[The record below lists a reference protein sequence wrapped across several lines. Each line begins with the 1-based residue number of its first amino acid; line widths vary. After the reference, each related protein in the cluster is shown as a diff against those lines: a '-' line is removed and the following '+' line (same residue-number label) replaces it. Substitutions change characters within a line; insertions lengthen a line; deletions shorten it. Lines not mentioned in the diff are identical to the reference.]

1 MLQIY
6 SIEINCKITFM
17 LYITDYHIHT
27 NYSDGTAEPEEY
39 ISTAIKKGF
48 KEIGFSEHLN
58 LFRTDLTWC
67 IDMQKVPDYISHIS
81 SLKNQL
87 DNIKIKT
94 GFEIDYYPGKEKEI
108 NDIISSLNID
118 YAIGSIHFI
127 GENTVDSS
135 EDFYNGKSFND
146 IFVHYFEIVFEAI
159 KSGLFDFIAHC
170 DLIRIF
176 GLKYQGNP
184 EPLYRHL
191 AHLMAKHEVALEI
204 NTNGKNKPLGEF
216 YPDVRFLHLFKKE
229 NVPVCVN
236 SDAHNPGRIGEYFSE
251 AYQLLKDAGYTEM
264 CTFNRRERYMIPA
277 DFSLLST

>member
-1 MLQIY
+1 LLQIY
-6 SIEINCKITFM
+6 PIEINCKITFM

-127 GENTVDSS
+127 GEIPLTAVRTFIMVNRLMI
-135 EDFYNGKSFND
+135 FSFITLKLFLRQLNQD
-146 IFVHYFEIVFEAI
+146 CLILLLIVT
-159 KSGLFDFIAHC
+159 L
-170 DLIRIF
+170 
-176 GLKYQGNP
+176 
-184 EPLYRHL
+184 
-191 AHLMAKHEVALEI
+191 
-204 NTNGKNKPLGEF
+204 
-216 YPDVRFLHLFKKE
+216 
-229 NVPVCVN
+229 
-236 SDAHNPGRIGEYFSE
+236 
-251 AYQLLKDAGYTEM
+251 
-264 CTFNRRERYMIPA
+264 
-277 DFSLLST
+277 